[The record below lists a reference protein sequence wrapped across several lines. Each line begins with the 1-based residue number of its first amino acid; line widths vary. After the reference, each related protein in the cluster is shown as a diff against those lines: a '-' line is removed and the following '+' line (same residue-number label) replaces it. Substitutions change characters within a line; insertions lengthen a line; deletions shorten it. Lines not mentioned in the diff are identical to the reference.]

1 MRSTI
6 AIIFAVLSS
15 AVPPA
20 VFGQDATNSNLECC
34 PAATSSSDCCCIPSD
49 GFCECDFYCGCCD
62 KDRLFGIFAPSDCR
76 FGEFISPMTNPVYF
90 EDPRNLTEAR
100 IIFLNHQVPGAVLGG
115 GPVQVLATQLRAAL
129 TERLSVIATKDG
141 YVFAGDDSPPLE
153 GWANVALGLKYNF
166 YANAARQELL
176 SAGVRVEMPT
186 GSYANLQGSS
196 GTSQFDMFLTGG
208 KQLGELSHV
217 VSAAGF
223 RLPADP
229 NDLNQQFYWSLHLDC
244 KLANRPIYGLLE
256 FNWYHWMTD
265 VQGGP
270 TFGGLDLW
278 NFGSDDVAGTNIVTG
293 AFGLKWKPR
302 SSIEAGVCW
311 EVPLTARR
319 DIIDNRITADL
330 ILRY

>member
-1 MRSTI
+1 MRSTV
-6 AIIFAVLSS
+6 AFLFAVLLI
-15 AVPPA
+15 AAPPA
-20 VFGQDATNSNLECC
+20 VFGQDATNSDLECC
-34 PAATSSSDCCCIPSD
+34 RAATSGSGCCCLPSD

-62 KDRLFGIFAPSDCR
+62 KDRLFGIFVPSDCR
-76 FGEFISPMTNPVYF
+76 FDEFISPMTNPVYF

-100 IIFLNHQVPGAVLGG
+100 VIFLNHQVPGAVLGG

-141 YVFAGDDSPPLE
+141 YVFAGDDSPPLA

-166 YANAARQELL
+166 YANTARQELL

-196 GTSQFDMFLTGG
+196 GTSQFDMFLSGG

-229 NDLNQQFYWSLHLDC
+229 NDLNQQFYWSLHLDR

-302 SSIEAGVCW
+302 ASIEAGVCW

>member
-1 MRSTI
+1 
-6 AIIFAVLSS
+6 
-15 AVPPA
+15 
-20 VFGQDATNSNLECC
+20 
-34 PAATSSSDCCCIPSD
+34 
-49 GFCECDFYCGCCD
+49 
-62 KDRLFGIFAPSDCR
+62 
-76 FGEFISPMTNPVYF
+76 MTNPVYF

-100 IIFLNHQVPGAVLGG
+100 VIFLNNQVPGAVLGG
-115 GPVQVLATQLRAAL
+115 GPVQLLATQLRAAL

-141 YVFAGDDSPPLE
+141 YIFAGDDSPPLE

-186 GSYANLQGSS
+186 GSYSNMQGNS
-196 GTSQFDMFLTGG
+196 GSSQFDMFLTGG
-208 KQLGELSHV
+208 KQLGERSHIE
-217 VSAAGF
+217 SAAGF

-229 NDLNQQFYWSLHLDC
+229 NDLNQQFYWSLHLDRR
-244 KLANRPIYGLLE
+244 LANRPIYGLLE
-256 FNWYHWMTD
+256 FNWYHWMSD

-278 NFGSDDVAGTNIVTG
+278 NLGSDEVAGTNIVTG

-319 DIIDNRITADL
+319 DILDNRITADL
-330 ILRY
+330 IWRY